1 VSFSKRSGFVFWHD
15 DDEYDRTVE
24 RHFSSSD
31 GDGGVGSSDD
41 EEKQPAEAE
50 STIGY

>member
-1 VSFSKRSGFVFWHD
+1 VCVSFSKQSGFVVWHD

-24 RHFSSSD
+24 RHFSSCN
-31 GDGGVGSSDD
+31 GGVGSDD

-50 STIGY
+50 STIGS